1 MATVQECE
9 IIELIKTKKQK
20 AKEDGKDIPYALS
33 GGKEYFRK
41 AINSVQLSGF
51 FTMFMSILL
60 AIFGVAIK
68 AIQYI
73 QMSPYYTINYG
84 IMIGEFIG
92 IILLAIVPIVLG
104 AKVMKLETT
113 PTFVLVSLIITL
125 VFNIFFTVGVLPLV
139 ALILNIIALVR
150 WSTYKAWFCGLKK

>member
-9 IIELIKTKKQK
+9 TIELIKTKKQK
-20 AKEDGKDIPYALS
+20 AKEDGKDLS
-33 GGKEYFRK
+33 YSLCGGKDYFRK

-60 AIFGVAIK
+60 AIFGVAVK

-73 QMSPYYTINYG
+73 QASPYYTINLG

-104 AKVMKLETT
+104 AKVMKLEAT

-125 VFNIFFTVGVLPLV
+125 IFNIFFTVGVLPLV

-150 WSTYKAWFCGLKK
+150 WSTYKAWFYSLKK